1 MYHNFS
7 TPPRVLSAL
16 QQVLLRPHINSPNFL
31 NVLMVQV
38 QYRVYGGAG
47 SSGLPT
53 QEAALRLK
61 VACDE
66 LVDTAVCG

>member
-1 MYHNFS
+1 
-7 TPPRVLSAL
+7 
-16 QQVLLRPHINSPNFL
+16 
-31 NVLMVQV
+31 MVQV